1 MTNVNQLISIIIPV
15 FNESES
21 IGYLL
26 DEVLNVMCTNK
37 LNFEIVVVNDGS
49 QDGTSNVL
57 DELTIK
63 IKELSVI
70 SLRKNYGQTA
80 AMAAGFDNSNGEIV
94 ITLDGDLQNDPNDIP
109 ILISHINE
117 GYDLICGW
125 RYDRKDKWINRRI
138 PSKIANKLIAN
149 VTGLKLHDYG
159 CSLKAFKKEILDD
172 IKLYGELHR
181 FLPVLANI
189 EGAKIKEIKVNH
201 RSRKYGSSK
210 YGIDRTFRVLMDLLT
225 VWFMTRFLT
234 RPMYGFGFIGII
246 SILVSLGMTSYLLI
260 VKMFG
265 EDIGNRPMLMFALI
279 LGIAGVQ
286 LFSFGLLSELLI
298 RTYHESQNRPI
309 YRVRKI
315 QTKINNWMLLEFSNK
330 ISRNFNYNWIHI
342 F

>member
-1 MTNVNQLISIIIPV
+1 MTNPNQLISIIIPV

-26 DEVLNVMCTNK
+26 DEVLNVMCSNK

-49 QDGTSNVL
+49 QDTTSNVL

-70 SLRKNYGQTA
+70 SLRTNYGQTA
-80 AMAAGFDNSNGEIV
+80 AMAAGFDNSNGEVV
-94 ITLDGDLQNDPNDIP
+94 ITLDGDLQNDPTDIP
-109 ILISHINE
+109 KLISHINE

-125 RYDRKDKWINRRI
+125 RYDRKDKLINRRI

-181 FLPVLANI
+181 FLPVLAKI

-201 RSRKYGSSK
+201 RSRKFGSSK

-225 VWFMTRFLT
+225 VWFMTKFLT
-234 RPMYGFGFIGII
+234 RPMYGFGFVGII
-246 SILVSLGMTSYLLI
+246 SILVSLGMTSYLFI
-260 VKMFG
+260 VKILG

-309 YRVRKI
+309 YRIRKI
-315 QTKINNWMLLEFSNK
+315 QTKNE
-330 ISRNFNYNWIHI
+330 
-342 F
+342 

>member
-1 MTNVNQLISIIIPV
+1 MTNINQLISIIIPV

-26 DEVLNVMCTNK
+26 DEVVNIMHTK
-37 LNFEIVVVNDGS
+37 KINFEIVVVNDGS
-49 QDGTSNVL
+49 QDSTSNVL

-125 RYDRKDKWINRRI
+125 RYDRKDKLINRRI

-315 QTKINNWMLLEFSNK
+315 QTKINN
-330 ISRNFNYNWIHI
+330 
-342 F
+342 

>member
-1 MTNVNQLISIIIPV
+1 MNNITQLISIIIPV
-15 FNESES
+15 FNEGES

-26 DEVLNVMCTNK
+26 DEVLNVMQNNK
-37 LNFEIVVVNDGS
+37 LNCELIVVNDGS
-49 QDGTSNVL
+49 NDNTSTVL

-80 AMAAGFDNSNGEIV
+80 AMAAGFDNFKGEIV

-109 ILISHINE
+109 KLISHINE

-125 RYDRKDKWINRRI
+125 RYERKDKLISRRI

-159 CSLKAFKKEILDD
+159 CSLKAFKKEIVDD

-225 VWFMTRFLT
+225 VWFMTKFLT
-234 RPMYGFGFIGII
+234 RPMYGFGFFGIV
-246 SILVSLGMTSYLLI
+246 SILISFGMTSYLFIIKLL
-260 VKMFG
+260 G
-265 EDIGNRPMLMFALI
+265 NDIGNRPMLMFALI

-286 LFSFGLLSELLI
+286 LFSFGLLGELLI

-309 YRVRKI
+309 YRIRKI
-315 QTKINNWMLLEFSNK
+315 QSTSNE
-330 ISRNFNYNWIHI
+330 
-342 F
+342 

>member
-1 MTNVNQLISIIIPV
+1 MNNITQLISVIIPV
-15 FNESES
+15 FNEGES

-26 DEVLNVMCTNK
+26 DEVLNVMQNNK
-37 LNFEIVVVNDGS
+37 LNCELIVVNDGS
-49 QDGTSNVL
+49 NDNTSTVL

-80 AMAAGFDNSNGEIV
+80 AMAAGFDNSKGEIV

-109 ILISHINE
+109 KLISHINE

-125 RYDRKDKWINRRI
+125 RYERKDKLISRRI

-159 CSLKAFKKEILDD
+159 CSLKAFKKEIVDD

-225 VWFMTRFLT
+225 VWFMTKFLT
-234 RPMYGFGFIGII
+234 RPMYGFGFFGIV
-246 SILVSLGMTSYLLI
+246 SILISFGMTSYLFIIKLL
-260 VKMFG
+260 G
-265 EDIGNRPMLMFALI
+265 NDIGNRPMLMFALI

-286 LFSFGLLSELLI
+286 LFSFGLLGELLI

-315 QTKINNWMLLEFSNK
+315 QSTSND
-330 ISRNFNYNWIHI
+330 
-342 F
+342 

>member
-1 MTNVNQLISIIIPV
+1 MTNTNQLISIIIPV

-26 DEVLNVMCTNK
+26 DEVLNVMCSNK

-49 QDGTSNVL
+49 QDSTSNVL

-70 SLRKNYGQTA
+70 SLRTNYGQTA
-80 AMAAGFDNSNGEIV
+80 AMAAGFDNSNGEVV
-94 ITLDGDLQNDPNDIP
+94 ITLDGDLQNDPTDIP
-109 ILISHINE
+109 KLISHINE

-125 RYDRKDKWINRRI
+125 RYDRKDKLINRRI

-181 FLPVLANI
+181 FLPVLAKI

-225 VWFMTRFLT
+225 VWFMTKFLT
-234 RPMYGFGFIGII
+234 RPMYGFGFVGII
-246 SILVSLGMTSYLLI
+246 SILVSLGMTSYLFIIKLL
-260 VKMFG
+260 G
-265 EDIGNRPMLMFALI
+265 NDIGNRPMLMFALI

-286 LFSFGLLSELLI
+286 LFSFGLLGELLI

-309 YRVRKI
+309 YRIRKI
-315 QTKINNWMLLEFSNK
+315 QSISNE
-330 ISRNFNYNWIHI
+330 
-342 F
+342 

>member
-1 MTNVNQLISIIIPV
+1 MTNPNQLISIIIPV

-26 DEVLNVMCTNK
+26 DEVLNVMCSNK

-49 QDGTSNVL
+49 KDSTSNVL

-70 SLRKNYGQTA
+70 SLRTNYGQTA
-80 AMAAGFDNSNGEIV
+80 AMAAGFDNSNGEVV

-109 ILISHINE
+109 KLISHINE

-125 RYDRKDKWINRRI
+125 RYDRKDKLINRRI

-181 FLPVLANI
+181 FLPVLAKI

-225 VWFMTRFLT
+225 VWFMTKFLT
-234 RPMYGFGFIGII
+234 RPMYGFGFVGII
-246 SILVSLGMTSYLLI
+246 SILVSLGMTSYLFITKLL
-260 VKMFG
+260 G
-265 EDIGNRPMLMFALI
+265 NDIGNRPMLMFALI

-309 YRVRKI
+309 YRIRKI
-315 QTKINNWMLLEFSNK
+315 QSISND
-330 ISRNFNYNWIHI
+330 
-342 F
+342 

>member
-1 MTNVNQLISIIIPV
+1 MKNPNQLISIIIPV

-49 QDGTSNVL
+49 QDSTSNVL

-70 SLRKNYGQTA
+70 SLRTNYGQTA
-80 AMAAGFDNSNGEIV
+80 AMAAGFDNSNGEVV

-109 ILISHINE
+109 KLISHINE

-125 RYDRKDKWINRRI
+125 RYDRKDKLINRRI

-159 CSLKAFKKEILDD
+159 CSLKAFRKEILDD

-181 FLPVLANI
+181 FLPVLAKI

-225 VWFMTRFLT
+225 VWFMTKFLT
-234 RPMYGFGFIGII
+234 RPMYGFGFVGII
-246 SILVSLGMTSYLLI
+246 SILVSLGMTSYLFIIKLL
-260 VKMFG
+260 G
-265 EDIGNRPMLMFALI
+265 NDIGNRPMLMFALI

-286 LFSFGLLSELLI
+286 LFSFGLLGELLI

-309 YRVRKI
+309 YRIRKI
-315 QTKINNWMLLEFSNK
+315 QTKINN
-330 ISRNFNYNWIHI
+330 
-342 F
+342 

>member
-1 MTNVNQLISIIIPV
+1 MNNITQLISIIIPV
-15 FNESES
+15 FNEGES

-26 DEVLNVMCTNK
+26 DEVLNVMQNNK
-37 LNFEIVVVNDGS
+37 LNCELIVVNDGS
-49 QDGTSNVL
+49 NDNTSTVL

-80 AMAAGFDNSNGEIV
+80 AMSAGFDNSKGEIV

-109 ILISHINE
+109 KLISHINE

-125 RYDRKDKWINRRI
+125 RYERKDKLISRRI

-159 CSLKAFKKEILDD
+159 CSLKAFKKEIVDD

-225 VWFMTRFLT
+225 VWFMTKFLT
-234 RPMYGFGFIGII
+234 RPMYGFGFFGIV
-246 SILVSLGMTSYLLI
+246 SILISFGMTSYLFIIKLL
-260 VKMFG
+260 G
-265 EDIGNRPMLMFALI
+265 NDIGNRPMLMFALI

-286 LFSFGLLSELLI
+286 LFSFGLLGELLI

-309 YRVRKI
+309 YRIRKI
-315 QTKINNWMLLEFSNK
+315 QSTSNE
-330 ISRNFNYNWIHI
+330 
-342 F
+342 

>member
-1 MTNVNQLISIIIPV
+1 MTNPNQLISIIIPV

-26 DEVLNVMCTNK
+26 DEVLNVLISNK

-49 QDGTSNVL
+49 NDTTSNVL

-70 SLRKNYGQTA
+70 TLRTNYGQTA
-80 AMAAGFDNSNGEIV
+80 AMAAGFDNSSGDIV

-109 ILISHINE
+109 KLISHINE

-125 RYDRKDKWINRRI
+125 RYDRKDKLINRRI
-138 PSKIANKLIAN
+138 PSKFANKLIAN

-181 FLPVLANI
+181 FLPVLAKI

-225 VWFMTRFLT
+225 VWFMTKFLT
-234 RPMYGFGFIGII
+234 RPMYGFGFVGII
-246 SILVSLGMTSYLLI
+246 SILASLGMTSYLFIIKIL
-260 VKMFG
+260 G
-265 EDIGNRPMLMFALI
+265 EDIGNRPLLMFALI
-279 LGIAGVQ
+279 LGVAGVQ

-309 YRVRKI
+309 YRIRKI
-315 QTKINNWMLLEFSNK
+315 QTKINN
-330 ISRNFNYNWIHI
+330 
-342 F
+342 

>member
-1 MTNVNQLISIIIPV
+1 MTNIKQLISIIIPV

-26 DEVLNVMCTNK
+26 DEVVNVMHSNK
-37 LNFEIVVVNDGS
+37 ISFEVVVVNDGS
-49 QDGTSNVL
+49 QDSTSNVL
-57 DELTIK
+57 DELTIR
-63 IKELSVI
+63 IKELSII

-109 ILISHINE
+109 ILISHIND

-125 RYDRKDKWINRRI
+125 RYDRKDKLINRRI

-172 IKLYGELHR
+172 MKLYGELHR

-225 VWFMTRFLT
+225 VWFMTKFLT
-234 RPMYGFGFIGII
+234 RPMYGFGFVGII
-246 SILVSLGMTSYLLI
+246 SIFISLAMSSYLI
-260 VKMFG
+260 VLKMMG
-265 EDIGNRPMLMFALI
+265 EDIGNRPLLMFALI

-298 RTYHESQNRPI
+298 RTYHESQSRPI
-309 YRVRKI
+309 YRIRS
-315 QTKINNWMLLEFSNK
+315 INSAKQN
-330 ISRNFNYNWIHI
+330 
-342 F
+342 

>member
-1 MTNVNQLISIIIPV
+1 MKSINQLVSIIIPV

-26 DEVLNVMCTNK
+26 DEVLKVMYANK

-49 QDGTSNVL
+49 QDSTSYVL

-80 AMAAGFDNSNGEIV
+80 ALAAGFDNAKGEIV

-109 ILISHINE
+109 ILISHIHE

-125 RYDRKDKWINRRI
+125 RYDRKDKFINRRF

-181 FLPVLANI
+181 FLPVLAKI

-201 RSRKYGSSK
+201 RIRKYGSSK

-225 VWFMTRFLT
+225 VWFMTKFLT

-246 SILVSLGMTSYLLI
+246 SILTSLGMTSYLLLI
-260 VKMFG
+260 KIFG
-265 EDIGNRPMLMFALI
+265 EDIGNRPLLIFALI

-315 QTKINNWMLLEFSNK
+315 QTKSDN
-330 ISRNFNYNWIHI
+330 
-342 F
+342 

>member
-1 MTNVNQLISIIIPV
+1 MTNPNQLISIIIPV

-26 DEVLNVMCTNK
+26 DEVLNVMCSNK

-49 QDGTSNVL
+49 QDSTSNVL

-70 SLRKNYGQTA
+70 SLRTNYGQTA
-80 AMAAGFDNSNGEIV
+80 AMAAGFDNSNGEVV

-109 ILISHINE
+109 KLISHINE

-125 RYDRKDKWINRRI
+125 RYDRKDKLINRRI

-181 FLPVLANI
+181 FLPVLAKI

-225 VWFMTRFLT
+225 VWFMTKFLT
-234 RPMYGFGFIGII
+234 RPMYGFGFVGII
-246 SILVSLGMTSYLLI
+246 SILVSLGMTSYLFI
-260 VKMFG
+260 VKILG

-309 YRVRKI
+309 YRIRKI
-315 QTKINNWMLLEFSNK
+315 QTKNE
-330 ISRNFNYNWIHI
+330 
-342 F
+342 

>member
-1 MTNVNQLISIIIPV
+1 MTNPNQLISIIIPV

-26 DEVLNVMCTNK
+26 DEVLNVMCSNK

-49 QDGTSNVL
+49 QDSTSNVL

-70 SLRKNYGQTA
+70 SLRTNYGQTA
-80 AMAAGFDNSNGEIV
+80 AMAAGFDNSNGEVV

-109 ILISHINE
+109 KLISHINE

-125 RYDRKDKWINRRI
+125 RYDRKDKLINRRI

-181 FLPVLANI
+181 FLPVLAKI

-225 VWFMTRFLT
+225 VWFMTKFLT

-246 SILVSLGMTSYLLI
+246 SILVSLGMTSYLFIIKLL
-260 VKMFG
+260 G
-265 EDIGNRPMLMFALI
+265 NDIGNRPMLMFALI

-286 LFSFGLLSELLI
+286 LFSFGLLGELLI

-309 YRVRKI
+309 YRIRKI
-315 QTKINNWMLLEFSNK
+315 QSISNE
-330 ISRNFNYNWIHI
+330 
-342 F
+342 